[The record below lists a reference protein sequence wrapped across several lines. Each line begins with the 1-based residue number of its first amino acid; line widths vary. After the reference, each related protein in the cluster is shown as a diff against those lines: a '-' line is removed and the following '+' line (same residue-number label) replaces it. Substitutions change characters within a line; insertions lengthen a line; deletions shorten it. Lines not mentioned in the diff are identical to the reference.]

1 MTNEKEVF
9 SSEDYPIF
17 TPFDDSKHF
26 ELEKKLMSRE
36 ISFKEFCK
44 ELFDEYP
51 SDEEL
56 KEYAKNHPELIAE

>member
-9 SSEDYPIF
+9 SSDEYPLF
-17 TPFDDSKHF
+17 DPFDDSKHF
-26 ELEKKLMSRE
+26 ELERKLIARE

-44 ELFDEYP
+44 ELFGEYP

-56 KEYAKNHPELIAE
+56 KEYAKNHPEFLAE